1 MVPGRPGGFVP
12 SYVHQNVA
20 NSKSC
25 TADAQRAAAE
35 TLKFDQARAATAE
48 RQDRQR
54 SSQDAAPRHDG
65 FPARRDAETEEKDKG
80 LNGDEQKPRQLQ

>member
-20 NSKSC
+20 NNKSC

-54 SSQDAAPRHDG
+54 SSQDPG
-65 FPARRDAETEEKDKG
+65 DAEAAEKDKG
-80 LNGDEQKPRQLQ
+80 PNGDEQKPRQLQ